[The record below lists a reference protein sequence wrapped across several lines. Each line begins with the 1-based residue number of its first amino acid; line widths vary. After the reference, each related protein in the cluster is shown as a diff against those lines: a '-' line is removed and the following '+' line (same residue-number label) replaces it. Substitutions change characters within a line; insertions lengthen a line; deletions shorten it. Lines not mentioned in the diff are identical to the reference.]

1 MSLLAFLFILG
12 AQEKPPEPKVPPSTE
27 VVTETREEAPQGDA
41 KVEPRPSGKAL
52 AAEPKPT
59 SSKVA
64 DPGSLSFFSDTLPF
78 RWNTVQPLSISV
90 DGLKV
95 NSIHFGKRE
104 PKAKVFQGPNYGTR
118 AQVEVTNTA
127 KVPRTPGFAVAVFD
141 QEGRLL
147 GAANGGTKIGTV
159 KPGETETFDLS
170 FFQVKDRL
178 PKGDHY
184 VLSVELR
191 D

>member
-1 MSLLAFLFILG
+1 MSILSLVLLFAL
-12 AQEKPPEPKVPPSTE
+12 QENPAPESKPMEPGKPQAAIVKQETAVPPQ
-27 VVTETREEAPQGDA
+27 PQ
-41 KVEPRPSGKAL
+41 P
-52 AAEPKPT
+52 
-59 SSKVA
+59 
-64 DPGSLSFFSDTLPF
+64 LSFFSETFPFHWNQLQTLPI
-78 RWNTVQPLSISV
+78 NV

-95 NSIHFGKRE
+95 TSIAIGKRE
-104 PKAKVFQGPNYGTR
+104 PSSKLFQGPDYGSR
-118 AQVEVTNTA
+118 AVLQVTNTS
-127 KVPRTPGFAVAVFD
+127 KRSRVPGFAIAVFD
-141 QEGRLL
+141 KDGRLL

-159 KPGETETFDLS
+159 KPGTTETFDLS

>member
-1 MSLLAFLFILG
+1 MSLLALAFLVALQDG
-12 AQEKPPEPKVPPSTE
+12 AVQTAKP
-27 VVTETREEAPQGDA
+27 
-41 KVEPRPSGKAL
+41 
-52 AAEPKPT
+52 AEPAKAEAGI
-59 SSKVA
+59 VA
-64 DPGSLSFFSDTLPF
+64 PATPAPAQSLSFFSGTFPFHWNQMQTLEV
-78 RWNTVQPLSISV
+78 NV

-95 NSIHFGKRE
+95 TSLAIGKRE
-104 PKAKVFQGPNYGTR
+104 PRSKLFQGPNYGSR
-118 AQVEVTNTA
+118 ALIQVTNTS
-127 KVPRTPGFAVAVFD
+127 KKSRTPGFAIAVFD
-141 QEGRLL
+141 KEGRLL

-159 KPGETETFDLS
+159 KPGTTETFDLA

>member
-1 MSLLAFLFILG
+1 MIILPLLLALALQDKPAPEPKPAEPPKKEAG
-12 AQEKPPEPKVPPSTE
+12 AAQPEALDLAQEKP
-27 VVTETREEAPQGDA
+27 
-41 KVEPRPSGKAL
+41 
-52 AAEPKPT
+52 
-59 SSKVA
+59 
-64 DPGSLSFFSDTLPF
+64 LSFFSGTFPF
-78 RWNTVQPLSISV
+78 HWNASEPLAIDL

-95 NSIHFGKRE
+95 TSIAIGKRE
-104 PKAKVFQGPNYGTR
+104 PKSKLLKGPDYGSR
-118 AQVEVTNTA
+118 ALLSVTNTS
-127 KVPRTPGFAVAVFD
+127 KKPRTPGFAIAVFD
-141 QEGRLL
+141 KDGRLL

-159 KPGETETFDLS
+159 SPGATETFDLA

>member
-1 MSLLAFLFILG
+1 MSILSLLLLLALQDKP
-12 AQEKPPEPKVPPSTE
+12 AQEAKP
-27 VVTETREEAPQGDA
+27 
-41 KVEPRPSGKAL
+41 
-52 AAEPKPT
+52 AEPAKFESVMVKQEP
-59 SSKVA
+59 A
-64 DPGSLSFFSDTLPF
+64 PAAQGQSLSFFSGTLPF
-78 RWNTVQPLSISV
+78 YWNQEQALDINV

-95 NSIHFGKRE
+95 TSISISKRE
-104 PKAKVFQGPNYGTR
+104 PKSKLLKGPDFGSR
-118 AQVEVTNTA
+118 ALLHVTNTS
-127 KVPRTPGFAVAVFD
+127 KRSRTPGFAIAVFD
-141 QEGRLL
+141 REGRLL

-159 KPGETETFDLS
+159 KPGTTETFDLA

>member
-1 MSLLAFLFILG
+1 MSMLALVLLLALQDQAIQP
-12 AQEKPPEPKVPPSTE
+12 AKP
-27 VVTETREEAPQGDA
+27 
-41 KVEPRPSGKAL
+41 
-52 AAEPKPT
+52 AEPPKNVVGKIQP
-59 SSKVA
+59 SWSA
-64 DPGSLSFFSDTLPF
+64 SAPAQSLSFFSGTFPF
-78 RWNTVQPLSISV
+78 HWNQSQALEVNV

-95 NSIHFGKRE
+95 TSLAIGKRE
-104 PKAKVFQGPNYGTR
+104 PKSKLFQGPDYGSR
-118 AQVEVTNTA
+118 ALIQVTNSS
-127 KVPRTPGFAVAVFD
+127 KKPRTPGFAIAVFD

-159 KPGETETFDLS
+159 KPGTTETFDLA

>member
-1 MSLLAFLFILG
+1 MSMVSLVLLLALQDKP
-12 AQEKPPEPKVPPSTE
+12 AQEAKP
-27 VVTETREEAPQGDA
+27 
-41 KVEPRPSGKAL
+41 VEPAKFESVMV
-52 AAEPKPT
+52 KPEST
-59 SSKVA
+59 PVA
-64 DPGSLSFFSDTLPF
+64 QAQSLSFFSGTFPF
-78 RWNTVQPLSISV
+78 HWNQSQALDINV

-95 NSIHFGKRE
+95 TSIAIGKRE
-104 PKAKVFQGPNYGTR
+104 PKSKLLKGPDFGTR
-118 AQVEVTNTA
+118 ALLQVTNTS
-127 KVPRTPGFAVAVFD
+127 KKSRTPGFAIAVFD
-141 QEGRLL
+141 REGRLL

-159 KPGETETFDLS
+159 KPGSTESFDLA

>member
-1 MSLLAFLFILG
+1 MLSLLLLLAL
-12 AQEKPPEPKVPPSTE
+12 QDKPALETKQVEPPKV
-27 VVTETREEAPQGDA
+27 EAGLA
-41 KVEPRPSGKAL
+41 KQELSA
-52 AAEPKPT
+52 PT
-59 SSKVA
+59 QA
-64 DPGSLSFFSDTLPF
+64 QPLSFFSGTFPFHWNQLQTLEV
-78 RWNTVQPLSISV
+78 NV

-95 NSIHFGKRE
+95 TSLAIGKRE
-104 PKAKVFQGPNYGTR
+104 PKSKLFQGPNYGSR
-118 AQVEVTNTA
+118 ALIHVANTS
-127 KVPRTPGFAVAVFD
+127 KKPRTPGFAIAVFD
-141 QEGRLL
+141 KEGRLL

-159 KPGETETFDLS
+159 KPGTTETFDLA

>member
-1 MSLLAFLFILG
+1 MTLLSLVLLLVLQDNPT
-12 AQEKPPEPKVPPSTE
+12 QEAKPSEPPKVETGILEQSTP
-27 VVTETREEAPQGDA
+27 TQPQ
-41 KVEPRPSGKAL
+41 
-52 AAEPKPT
+52 
-59 SSKVA
+59 
-64 DPGSLSFFSDTLPF
+64 SLSFFSGSFPF
-78 RWNTVQPLSISV
+78 HWNQLQALDINV

-95 NSIHFGKRE
+95 TSLAIGKRE
-104 PKAKVFQGPNYGTR
+104 PKSKLFQGPNYGSR
-118 AQVEVTNTA
+118 ALIHVTNTS
-127 KVPRTPGFAVAVFD
+127 KKSRTPGFAIAVFD
-141 QEGRLL
+141 KEGRLL

-159 KPGETETFDLS
+159 KPGTTETFDLA

>member
-1 MSLLAFLFILG
+1 MSMFSLIFLLALQDKP
-12 AQEKPPEPKVPPSTE
+12 AQEAKPAEPPKV
-27 VVTETREEAPQGDA
+27 EAGIVQQAPATPAQ
-41 KVEPRPSGKAL
+41 SQ
-52 AAEPKPT
+52 
-59 SSKVA
+59 
-64 DPGSLSFFSDTLPF
+64 SLSFFSGTFPFHWNQLQTLDV
-78 RWNTVQPLSISV
+78 NV

-95 NSIHFGKRE
+95 TSLAIGKRE
-104 PKAKVFQGPNYGTR
+104 PRSKLFQGPNYGSH
-118 AQVEVTNTA
+118 ALIHVTNTS
-127 KVPRTPGFAVAVFD
+127 KKSRTPGFAIAVFD
-141 QEGRLL
+141 KEGRLL

-159 KPGETETFDLS
+159 KPGTTETFDLA

>member
-1 MSLLAFLFILG
+1 MSILPLVFLLVLQDQS
-12 AQEKPPEPKVPPSTE
+12 AQQAKPAELPKGEAGMVQPAQPSLPAT
-27 VVTETREEAPQGDA
+27 APAQ
-41 KVEPRPSGKAL
+41 
-52 AAEPKPT
+52 
-59 SSKVA
+59 
-64 DPGSLSFFSDTLPF
+64 SLSFFSGTFPFHWNQLQTLDV
-78 RWNTVQPLSISV
+78 NV

-95 NSIHFGKRE
+95 TSLAIGKRE
-104 PKAKVFQGPNYGTR
+104 PRSKLFQGPNYGSR
-118 AQVEVTNTA
+118 ALIQVTNTS
-127 KVPRTPGFAVAVFD
+127 KKPRTPGFAIAVFD
-141 QEGRLL
+141 QQGRLL

-159 KPGETETFDLS
+159 KPGTTETFDLA